1 MRSGTE
7 LIPIMLAALIATVG
21 IGWLISVNADAQAN
35 VQGAGITMIT
45 AYAAEKA
52 GATARPT
59 AP

>member
-1 MRSGTE
+1 MRSDSDNVGR
-7 LIPIMLAALIATVG
+7 VDSDGG

-35 VQGAGITMIT
+35 VQRRRHNDDY